1 MNCSN
6 VFSESLLPWKASA
19 CVIHQTIFKTKMTS
33 CHKKPSVV
41 EVDRLK
47 KWRTHSEA
55 LRELEQPTLLYWEY
69 LSLREGAGSGCEYI
83 CSCLHLHLLQNKTD
97 WLSSFHTDTLFPLHT
112 LAQSDLFFFKGRF
125 IATCFHNKQT
135 LSSWF
140 FCPTCIGLFQAL
152 LFTRKSQEFKD
163 VVYVT
168 MKKSR
173 SQSTVQSLVPHSLWP
188 SRILDMIA
196 GAWCRGEK
204 IFILNLSI
212 IAQTS
217 WRRKKKVSSMTWE
230 KTDIDHTQWQ
240 TWGFSVI

>member
-1 MNCSN
+1 MKDTFRGSQRVRATNPPILRIFESQGRSR
-6 VFSESLLPWKASA
+6 FGLWIHLQLPSPSPPSE
-19 CVIHQTIFKTKMTS
+19 Q
-33 CHKKPSVV
+33 
-41 EVDRLK
+41 DRL
-47 KWRTHSEA
+47 TEF
-55 LRELEQPTLLYWEY
+55 
-69 LSLREGAGSGCEYI
+69 LSYGHFISTSHISTIR
-83 CSCLHLHLLQNKTD
+83 
-97 WLSSFHTDTLFPLHT
+97 FV
-112 LAQSDLFFFKGRF
+112 FFKGRF
-125 IATCFHNKQT
+125 TATCFHNKQT
-135 LSSWF
+135 LSSWC

-173 SQSTVQSLVPHSLWP
+173 PQSTVQSLVPHSLWP